1 MQRESTVKRNQD
13 FTEGKIAPKLIT
25 FALPIM
31 ATGLLQMLY
40 NASDMIVVGNFSP
53 NGSFAMGAV
62 GACASI
68 ISLIVGLFI
77 GMSVGAG
84 VVVARNVGARRFD
97 NIKSI
102 IDTSLIFSSVCGIV
116 VAILSIIFTK
126 DLLVLMSTPE
136 DILVEAVPYMQAYFV
151 GVPASLVY
159 NFLASIVRSTGDS
172 KRPLIFLGVSG
183 LINVIFNLIMVLCF
197 NMGAIGVG
205 IATSASQYF
214 AMIFIIVYMAR
225 KKDYCNI
232 NLKTVHFNKNVLNQI
247 IVIGL
252 PAGLQSSLF
261 AISNVIIQSTVNSY
275 GPEAV
280 SGDSAAHSIENF
292 TYMVLNSFYHASLTF
307 VGQNM
312 GAKKYE
318 RIPKIALS
326 AVLCEIVIGLTMG
339 WGLYVFGDTLLSIYE
354 PESAVIRGWGLKR
367 MSIMSTMHFLLGI
380 MDVGSAINRG
390 MGKSLLSMIVSLIGA
405 VVFRIIWV
413 YTVCVIFP
421 NNIMVLYVSY
431 PISWALTTLA
441 HFICAYFI
449 YKKLKNERNLEK
461 IPT

>member
-1 MQRESTVKRNQD
+1 MQLAERKNLD
-13 FTEGKIAPKLIT
+13 FTEGKITGKLLT
-25 FALPIM
+25 FAFPIM
-31 ATGLLQMLY
+31 LTGLLQMLY

-68 ISLIVGLFI
+68 ISLIVGLFL
-77 GMSVGAG
+77 GLSVGAG
-84 VVVARNVGARRFD
+84 VVVARNVGARRYD

-102 IDTSLIFSSVCGIV
+102 IDTSIIFSGICGVIV
-116 VAILSIIFTK
+116 AVISIIFTK
-126 DLLVLMSTPE
+126 DLLVLMNTPS

-183 LINVIFNLIMVLCF
+183 LINVILNMIMVLCF
-197 NMGAIGVG
+197 KMGAIGVG

-214 AMIFIIVYMAR
+214 ALLFIIIYLMR
-225 KKDYCNI
+225 KKDYCNL
-232 NLKTVHFNKNVLNQI
+232 NLKTVHFNKNVLSQI

-261 AISNVIIQSTVNSY
+261 AISNVIIQSTINSY
-275 GPEAV
+275 GPEVV
-280 SGDSAAHSIENF
+280 SGNSASHSIENF

-318 RIPKIALS
+318 RIPKIAIS

-339 WGLYVFGDTLLSIYE
+339 WGTYIFGDTLLSIYE

-390 MGKSLLSMIVSLIGA
+390 MGKSLLSMIISLLGA

-413 YTVCVIFP
+413 YTVCVMIP
-421 NNIMVLYVSY
+421 NNIIVLYISY
-431 PISWALTTLA
+431 PISWALTALA
-441 HFICAYFI
+441 HFICAYLV
-449 YKKLKNERNLEK
+449 YKKLKQGKDLKENS
-461 IPT
+461 I

>member
-1 MQRESTVKRNQD
+1 MQLAERKNLD
-13 FTEGKIAPKLIT
+13 FTEGKITGKLLT
-25 FALPIM
+25 FAFPIM
-31 ATGLLQMLY
+31 LTGLLQMLY

-68 ISLIVGLFI
+68 ISLIVGLFL
-77 GMSVGAG
+77 GLSVGAG
-84 VVVARNVGARRFD
+84 VVVARNVGARRYD

-102 IDTSLIFSSVCGIV
+102 IDTSIIFSGICGVIV
-116 VAILSIIFTK
+116 AVISIIFTK
-126 DLLVLMSTPE
+126 DLLVLMNTPS

-183 LINVIFNLIMVLCF
+183 LINVILNMIMVLCF
-197 NMGAIGVG
+197 KMGAIGVG

-214 AMIFIIVYMAR
+214 ALLFIIIYLMR
-225 KKDYCNI
+225 KKDYCNL
-232 NLKTVHFNKNVLNQI
+232 NLKTVHFNKNVLSQI

-261 AISNVIIQSTVNSY
+261 AISNVIIQSTINSY
-275 GPEAV
+275 GPEVV
-280 SGDSAAHSIENF
+280 SGNSASHSIENF

-318 RIPKIALS
+318 RIPKIAIS

-339 WGLYVFGDTLLSIYE
+339 CGIYFIGDTLLSIYE

-390 MGKSLLSMIVSLIGA
+390 MGKSLLSMIISLLGA

-413 YTVCVIFP
+413 YTVCVMIP
-421 NNIMVLYVSY
+421 NNIIVLYISY
-431 PISWALTTLA
+431 PISWALTALA
-441 HFICAYFI
+441 HFICAYLV
-449 YKKLKNERNLEK
+449 YKKLKQGKDLKENS
-461 IPT
+461 I

>member
-1 MQRESTVKRNQD
+1 MQLAERKNLD
-13 FTEGKIAPKLIT
+13 FTEGKITGKLLT
-25 FALPIM
+25 FAFPIM
-31 ATGLLQMLY
+31 LTGLLQMLY
-40 NASDMIVVGNFSP
+40 NASDMIVVGNFAP

-77 GMSVGAG
+77 GLSVGAG
-84 VVVARNVGARRFD
+84 VVVARNVGARRYD

-102 IDTSLIFSSVCGIV
+102 IDTSIIFSGICGVIV
-116 VAILSIIFTK
+116 AVISIIFTK
-126 DLLVLMSTPE
+126 DLLVLMSTPS

-183 LINVIFNLIMVLCF
+183 LINVILNMIMVLCF
-197 NMGAIGVG
+197 KMGAVGVG

-214 AMIFIIVYMAR
+214 ALLFIIIYLMR
-225 KKDYCNI
+225 KKDYR
-232 NLKTVHFNKNVLNQI
+232 NLNFKTVHFNKNVLSQI

-261 AISNVIIQSTVNSY
+261 AISNVIIQSTINSY
-275 GPEAV
+275 GPEVV
-280 SGDSAAHSIENF
+280 SGNSAAHSIENF

-312 GAKKYE
+312 GANKYE
-318 RIPKIALS
+318 RIPKIAIS

-339 WGLYVFGDTLLSIYE
+339 WGIYIFGDTLLSIYE

-390 MGKSLLSMIVSLIGA
+390 MGKSLLSMIISLLGA

-413 YTVCVIFP
+413 YTVCVMIP
-421 NNIMVLYVSY
+421 NNIIVLYISY
-431 PISWALTTLA
+431 PISWLLTSIA
-441 HFICAYFI
+441 HFICAYLI
-449 YKKLKNERNLEK
+449 YKKIKKGKDLKENS
-461 IPT
+461 I